1 MCSMR
6 CASYRCSADPWPE
19 PAVGGTCV
27 AGNFLMH
34 RQAALLLYFVRQAAG
49 SSGYFRHNNQDLGT
63 LGKGTRVS
71 LMAIRQWIRMG
82 NGLIWLPAI
91 AVGVLL
97 AGCTSTQKSSVG
109 VVDRNHSGA
118 NSAVQRQPVT
128 SGQYRVQRGDTLYSI
143 AFRFGWDWKALAARN
158 GIPAPYVIRPG
169 QIIRFDGQ
177 PGQTRPTAV
186 ATAPV
191 VTNPRTGSSVSSRPP
206 APPQQPPVR
215 PQSQPQ
221 KTVATA
227 PVSAP
232 NTSIPRSAAGWVW
245 PANGPLIGRFSSN
258 GSLNKGI
265 DIAGELGQ
273 PVLAA
278 SDGSVVYA
286 GSGLRGYGELVIIKH
301 SDTYVSAYGH
311 NRRLLVREGQQ
322 VKVGQTIA
330 EMGST
335 GTDRVKLH
343 FEIRRQGK
351 PVDPLQYL
359 PRR

>member
-1 MCSMR
+1 MTLSQQR
-6 CASYRCSADPWPE
+6 K
-19 PAVGGTCV
+19 
-27 AGNFLMH
+27 
-34 RQAALLLYFVRQAAG
+34 RQALATAVIAA
-49 SSGYFRHNNQDLGT
+49 
-63 LGKGTRVS
+63 
-71 LMAIRQWIRMG
+71 
-82 NGLIWLPAI
+82 
-91 AVGVLL
+91 LL
-97 AGCTSTQKSSVG
+97 AGCSSKSSNTVQ
-109 VVDRNHSGA
+109 VVDRTQGGSQQVA
-118 NSAVQRQPVT
+118 RQPQAT
-128 SGQYRVQRGDTLYSI
+128 SGHYVVQRGDTLYSI

-158 GIPAPYVIRPG
+158 NISAPYVIRPG
-169 QIIRFDGQ
+169 QRIRFDVPQQGVRPVVAQ
-177 PGQTRPTAV
+177 PSRPVASPVPTATRP
-186 ATAPV
+186 PV
-191 VTNPRTGSSVSSRPP
+191 QTQPPLKP
-206 APPQQPPVR
+206 APQAQPQQPVAGASEGKVQPV
-215 PQSQPQ
+215 Q
-221 KTVATA
+221 
-227 PVSAP
+227 
-232 NTSIPRSAAGWVW
+232 RSAQGWAW
-245 PANGPLIGRFSSN
+245 PANGLLIGKFSSN

-301 SDTYVSAYGH
+301 SDAYVSAYGH

-322 VKVGQTIA
+322 VKVGQHIA

>member
-1 MCSMR
+1 MSFTAIQLPNR
-6 CASYRCSADPWPE
+6 ASGARSLLSGLVLSALLSACASPP
-19 PAVGGTCV
+19 PGGV
-27 AGNFLMH
+27 
-34 RQAALLLYFVRQAAG
+34 
-49 SSGYFRHNNQDLGT
+49 
-63 LGKGTRVS
+63 K
-71 LMAIRQWIRMG
+71 
-82 NGLIWLPAI
+82 
-91 AVGVLL
+91 
-97 AGCTSTQKSSVG
+97 
-109 VVDRNHSGA
+109 VVDRNHGGGA
-118 NSAVQRQPVT
+118 SQAPQRQPVS
-128 SGQYRVQRGDTLYSI
+128 SGQYQVQRGDTLYSI

-158 GIPAPYVIRPG
+158 GIAPPYLIRVG
-169 QIIRFDGQ
+169 QVIRFDGQ
-177 PGQTRPTAV
+177 PAGRPPVV

-191 VTNPRTGSSVSSRPP
+191 VVAQPSSRPSTPVQGRPVQTTPP
-206 APPQQPPVR
+206 APVKTTPSVTALPPT
-215 PQSQPQ
+215 Q
-221 KTVATA
+221 
-227 PVSAP
+227 
-232 NTSIPRSAAGWVW
+232 RSASGWLW
-245 PANGPLIGRFSSN
+245 PSNGPVIGRFSSN

-311 NRRLLVREGQQ
+311 NRRLLVQEGQQ
-322 VKVGQTIA
+322 VKAGQKIA

-343 FEIRRQGK
+343 FEVRRQGK